1 MTTDSLVNDVI
12 SVITS
17 VLVIPADT
25 IRLTHNVVDDLQLDS
40 LDVVDLVLHL
50 EDRFDIVISDESFES
65 WETVQDIVNTVS
77 SKLP

>member
-1 MTTDSLVNDVI
+1 MTTDSLVNEVI